1 MLEKLLEN
9 WLDSASERSY
19 QAVFVQMLAADGY
32 RVLHS
37 TRHCTLEYGK
47 DVLAVAP
54 DGVGCAFQLKG
65 DPRGRMN
72 VDSFRKMQTQVVQL
86 LTQRP
91 SFPGFPAGPYRAYLV
106 SNGEFNEEVQVAA
119 REINDSSYPARLE
132 LWSRGTLLD
141 LCKRHAASLWP
152 SEIADTKALL
162 ELYMTDAA
170 DPLPVSTL
178 DGLLSSILSVPEGNL
193 KSAEL
198 ARAVSSAC
206 WATGI
211 GISRFAERG
220 NHYAVAAGW
229 MLCWSLIRAA
239 SVGRSRKVS
248 RVEGA
253 AAICEGAVLDALTE
267 LWEEVRAREN
277 LGEGS
282 PLVDMDIYHWRVTV
296 LVGLLSVLAFASLQ
310 RNVLSDES
318 LSALATWLVS
328 HEEKAELWGEGAV
341 AQFFP
346 WIVFKI
352 RVGDHEKA
360 KALLL
365 ALLSQLIGRNLA
377 GDESALPTP
386 HYSFE
391 EIKRDRIGV
400 RKSAGLSLSDRET
413 FRGSSYCADA
423 LLRSATALGYIDE
436 VKALWPH
443 FTKLGHR
450 YFEFASAQDYWT
462 VRARKGTECT
472 RIYPNTYEVAK
483 LREEIASSSED
494 IALAAWP
501 KDFWLVLMWWQV
513 APHRFSASAACKSL
527 SLSIDTQQS
536 LEEKGLILC
545 DAAPEESA

>member
-72 VDSFRKMQTQVVQL
+72 VESFRKMQTQVVQL

-119 REINDSSYPARLE
+119 REINDSSYPAMLE

-162 ELYMTDAA
+162 ELYMTNAG
-170 DPLPVSTL
+170 DPLPVEIL
-178 DGLLSSILSVPEGNL
+178 DGLLSSILSVPDRSL

-198 ARAVSSAC
+198 SRAVSSAC

-220 NHYAVAAGW
+220 NHYAVAVGW
-229 MLCWSLIRAA
+229 MLCWSLIRATY
-239 SVGRSRKVS
+239 VGKSRKISRIEEAVS
-248 RVEGA
+248 
-253 AAICEGAVLDALTE
+253 ICESAVLDALTE
-267 LWEEVRAREN
+267 LWEEVREREN

-282 PLVDMDIYHWRVTV
+282 PLVDMDIFHWRVTV
-296 LVGLLSVLAFASLQ
+296 LVGLLSVLAFASVQ
-310 RNVLSDES
+310 RNVLGDES
-318 LSALATWLVS
+318 LAALAAWLIS
-328 HEEKAELWGEGAV
+328 HKEKAELWGEGAV
-341 AQFFP
+341 AQLFP
-346 WIVFKI
+346 WIAFKVSV
-352 RVGDHEKA
+352 RDHDEA

-365 ALLSQLIGRNLA
+365 TVLSQLIGRNLA
-377 GDESALPTP
+377 GDETALPTP

-400 RKSAGLSLSDRET
+400 RKAAGLSLSDRET
-413 FRGSSYCADA
+413 FRGSSYCAEA
-423 LLRSATALGYIDE
+423 LLRSATLLGYIDE

-450 YFEFASAQDYWT
+450 CFEFTSSEDYWT
-462 VRARKGTECT
+462 LRAQRGAEVT
-472 RIYPNTYEVAK
+472 RIYPSTYEVAK
-483 LREEIASSSED
+483 LREEIVSSGSD
-494 IALAAWP
+494 VGVAAWP
-501 KDFWLVLMWWQV
+501 EDLWLVLMWWQV
-513 APHRFSASAACKSL
+513 APHRFNSSAACKVL
-527 SLSIDTQQS
+527 SLSRSFEQS
-536 LEEKGLILC
+536 FESRGLSLC
-545 DAAPEESA
+545 D